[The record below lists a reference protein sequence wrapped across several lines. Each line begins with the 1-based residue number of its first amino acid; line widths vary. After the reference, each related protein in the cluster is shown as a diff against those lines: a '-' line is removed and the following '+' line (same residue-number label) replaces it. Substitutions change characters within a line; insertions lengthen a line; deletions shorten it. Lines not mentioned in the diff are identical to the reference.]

1 MNRYLT
7 AMLLLVLP
15 WITPAASGQFDT
27 FPTPAASGTKAID
40 HSINTDPLNY
50 CKVTIIDEISVPARE
65 GGVLDELKVRE
76 GEYVEKGDVLG
87 TIDRTDAVLALA
99 VATHEYAAAKQTAEN
114 PLSIKAAVKAYEVAL
129 AEYESSL
136 EANEKHA
143 GLVMETELRRQ
154 KLQADRAKMQA
165 ELASH
170 ELLIANLDAKAK
182 YEALQRAQAALDRRQ
197 IVSRINGVVVKSLKH
212 EGEWVQPGEPVMRI
226 VQMDRLRVE
235 GEIDGRK
242 YARHEVIGRPVRITV
257 FLTGGGQETLEGKI
271 VYASSIVESNEYT
284 VRAEIDNRKLNG
296 RWLLTPGLNAKM
308 ELLSGGAPAF
318 GGILNN

>member
-1 MNRYLT
+1 
-7 AMLLLVLP
+7 
-15 WITPAASGQFDT
+15 
-27 FPTPAASGTKAID
+27 
-40 HSINTDPLNY
+40 
-50 CKVTIIDEISVPARE
+50 
-65 GGVLDELKVRE
+65 
-76 GEYVEKGDVLG
+76 
-87 TIDRTDAVLALA
+87 
-99 VATHEYAAAKQTAEN
+99 
-114 PLSIKAAVKAYEVAL
+114 
-129 AEYESSL
+129 
-136 EANEKHA
+136 
-143 GLVMETELRRQ
+143 
-154 KLQADRAKMQA
+154 MQA

-308 ELLSGGAPAF
+308 DLLSGGDGADTMSGGLDEQLTQQRLHDYSSSFITLTREPRHGLTGRQPDLECLTPAEAQ
-318 GGILNN
+318 GAS